1 MDPNSWLCVVAVSAS
16 VTASSALVII
26 IVNRALMGAWFP
38 TSDPVRRSGGG
49 DGGNGVRSFR
59 SVVVVVVVA
68 VLLGRL
74 VEAAAMG
81 TRVASDKEVG
91 GMCAGGSNVDAY
103 VAELGGDSCGPLWEQ
118 AGRRT
123 GGCWLPFGGGEGEA
137 AAPCTR
143 GRRGQ
148 QATRSTSCCL
158 Y

>member
-74 VEAAAMG
+74 
-81 TRVASDKEVG
+81 
-91 GMCAGGSNVDAY
+91 
-103 VAELGGDSCGPLWEQ
+103 AELGGDSCGPLWEQ

-148 QATRSTSCCL
+148 QATRSTSGCL